1 MYTEPYTSTYICFI
15 CTYEDKQFA
24 LMTNYISRSYL
35 FFLSLDII
43 IKLQISTM
51 RLGRR
56 RLEGG
61 TQFARGQP
69 GNVIRTKFV
78 YRQIKPAS
86 FSVKSTSISLFINNK
101 QALVKILPQFRNFV
115 VDTRGFRNQSL
126 PSSHFLG
133 QLIFEKVSL
142 MFQTLNS
149 FFEDF
154 IPGSLVSFQLPKKI
168 REIYS
173 SNLTV

>member
-1 MYTEPYTSTYICFI
+1 MI
-15 CTYEDKQFA
+15 
-24 LMTNYISRSYL
+24 
-35 FFLSLDII
+35 
-43 IKLQISTM
+43 
-51 RLGRR
+51 LGRR

-115 VDTRGFRNQSL
+115 VDTRGFRNQGL
-126 PSSHFLG
+126 PTSHLLG

-149 FFEDF
+149 FFKDF
-154 IPGSLVSFQLPKKI
+154 IPGSLVSLQLPKKI
-168 REIYS
+168 REINS
-173 SNLTV
+173 SNLLL